1 MTAPRPNASG
11 VDAVSHAATS
21 TAKVEITAAARVVGE
36 RLAVAMRGADANTS
50 RPTAAQSVAVA
61 ASHIRPV
68 VPTVPSSRR
77 ARPFVKRAGTD
88 DRPRARAYRGVVGAG
103 EPGAEGM
110 AVSGLRR
117 RAGFIAILLASASV
131 LAGCGVATAG
141 GGTKAGGESLP
152 VTLHLGTAESGEP
165 PYRLFVEQ
173 FARDVFD
180 RSDGGIRI
188 IVDWESIPWT
198 PSSEGQLADAVAA
211 GDIDLALIPDRVFPR
226 YGPSALDA
234 LHTPFLID
242 SMALADAVASGEIG
256 AAMLADLPLKG
267 TVGLALAPEE
277 LRHPAGYQRALT
289 SAEDF
294 VGLRIRAADV
304 DTQLSTLLTSL
315 GALPRTV
322 VSTRDAAQDGVI
334 DAAETGYPLYRDMPI
349 GMTYTANVTFFPKV
363 NVLLASSGRFESL
376 SAGAAGDPSNGS
388 GSGAGQCGRAAADG
402 ARRADGGLHVGPRW
416 RPRAGRSARSTRAA
430 RGARHRGIA
439 PERAGRRDDGCDRGC
454 QSSHPSDAR
463 RAAGDLRPRNGRLR
477 ASWRRLS
484 GSTDQRSGRPAAIT
498 VPAPGVAST
507 ASRPP
512 SAATRSAIPVIPVPA
527 STSTAPLPSSATVSA
542 T

>member
-1 MTAPRPNASG
+1 MTGRERGRTVGSSG
-11 VDAVSHAATS
+11 RED
-21 TAKVEITAAARVVGE
+21 
-36 RLAVAMRGADANTS
+36 L
-50 RPTAAQSVAVA
+50 
-61 ASHIRPV
+61 
-68 VPTVPSSRR
+68 
-77 ARPFVKRAGTD
+77 
-88 DRPRARAYRGVVGAG
+88 
-103 EPGAEGM
+103 GAEGM

-376 SAGAAGDPSNGS
+376 SAAQQEILRTAAGAARDS
-388 GSGAGQCGRAAADG
+388 AAAQRPTELDGLTEVCTWGLDG
-402 ARRADGGLHVGPRW
+402 ALAP
-416 RPRAGRSARSTRAA
+416 AA
-430 RGARHRGIA
+430 QLAA
-439 PERAGRRDDGCDRGC
+439 LV
-454 QSSHPSDAR
+454 R
-463 RAAGDLRPRNGRLR
+463 RAAPVTAALRRNER
-477 ASWRRLS
+477 AAE
-484 GSTDQRSGRPAAIT
+484 TMDAIAAAKAAIPPT
-498 VPAPGVAST
+498 PVVLPEICGPATGDSARPGGG
-507 ASRPP
+507 
-512 SAATRSAIPVIPVPA
+512 
-527 STSTAPLPSSATVSA
+527 
-542 T
+542 